1 MSPEGTIRLFHLPFS
16 FMLPQ
21 RVAQQRGYFAE
32 EGVDVELV
40 ERDRASVDVKYIPSD
55 STLTG
60 DHDVDLYP
68 VCKWES
74 IRRTGSM
81 GDGRILAKGAFAD
94 QPYAVFVRPNAGV
107 ESPAD
112 LANVPVGVNRRTGQE
127 YTAIRALEEHMEPEE
142 VTLVHHGMPTDRLRA
157 LRDGEVDAVTLL
169 EPQSA
174 LAEALGFERVLEFE
188 NHMGIVGDEG
198 VDPDTLESFLAAY
211 RRAVEAINADPE
223 SFREGYVEMLEKDAA
238 VAPDLFEEVDREALR
253 ESVSVPRYETPELAD
268 REELSEHLEWMK
280 SRELIDD
287 GVEIDAI
294 TAQGPQGR
302 P

>member
-1 MSPEGTIRLFHLPFS
+1 MSATGTIRLFHLPFS

-21 RVAQQRGYFAE
+21 RVAEERGYFAE

-74 IRRTGSM
+74 IRRTGTM
-81 GDGRILAKGAFAD
+81 GDGMILAKGTFAD
-94 QPYAVFVRPNAGV
+94 QPYAVFVRPDAGV

-112 LANVPVGVNRRTGQE
+112 LADVPVGVNRRTGQE
-127 YTAIRALEEHMEPEE
+127 YTAIRALEEHMDPEE

-169 EPQSA
+169 EPQST
-174 LAEALGFERVLEFE
+174 LAEQLGFERVLEFE
-188 NHMGIVGDEG
+188 NHMGIVGDEEL
-198 VDPDTLESFLAAY
+198 DPATLESFLAAY
-211 RRAVEAINADPE
+211 HRAVEAINADPE
-223 SFREGYVEMLEKDAA
+223 AFREQYLEMLEKDAT
-238 VAPDLFEEVDREALR
+238 VAPDLFEEIDREALR
-253 ESVSVPRYETPELAD
+253 EDVTVPRYETPELAD
-268 REELSEHLEWMK
+268 RKELSEHLDWMK

-287 GVEIDAI
+287 GVDIDAI
-294 TAQGPQGR
+294 TPR
-302 P
+302 SRS